1 MNQSLGKVYK
11 KILIVGSSSYVGKAL
26 IKDLSKN
33 NQLICVDKIIDK
45 KQNSKNI
52 IYLNSDVTS
61 ERKLRSLKKL
71 IQKKIK
77 YIDIIINCF
86 VDQNY
91 LSFERQT
98 FKKFSSAL
106 NTNVSGNFLVTKIF
120 HKLMVKS
127 NNPQIINFGSIY
139 GIISGDPKIY
149 PNNKC
154 NFIMIKRKY

>member
-61 ERKLRSLKKL
+61 ERKLRSLNLLMKPL
-71 IQKKIK
+71 I
-77 YIDIIINCF
+77 
-86 VDQNY
+86 
-91 LSFERQT
+91 R
-98 FKKFSSAL
+98 
-106 NTNVSGNFLVTKIF
+106 
-120 HKLMVKS
+120 
-127 NNPQIINFGSIY
+127 
-139 GIISGDPKIY
+139 
-149 PNNKC
+149 
-154 NFIMIKRKY
+154 